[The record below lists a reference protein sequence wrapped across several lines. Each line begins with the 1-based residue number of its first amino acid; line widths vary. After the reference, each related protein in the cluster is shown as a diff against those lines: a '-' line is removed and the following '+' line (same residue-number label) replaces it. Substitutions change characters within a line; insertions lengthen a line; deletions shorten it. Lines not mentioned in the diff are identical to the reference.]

1 VAVDVDRN
9 GCVDRHPFP
18 PRAAFPAARL
28 VARRRASNRKLLAAA
43 RERRAASTWTES
55 GGSHSMR
62 AMHRDAGNR
71 ASSGSVRTR
80 RDCLRASA
88 ALTVAGTSAWL
99 GACDRTATET
109 QATAITFL
117 AALPLTTLTYV
128 PELLADAGGY
138 FADQG
143 LAVSFQST
151 RGTAQAIQLVLAG
164 SAPLSRIGQIEAMG
178 HIVNTGAPLLNVG
191 TVIKESTVRF
201 VSSASAPLRE
211 PNDFLGKVIGIPSQG
226 GESETTLDL
235 LLASAGIEP
244 ERVERQVVGVGP
256 GVFNL
261 VEQGRIAAFMVS
273 IDTAIILERQ
283 SEGVVVLNPGDFIG
297 SGAQFYMIARD
308 DLEKNREIARKYLQ
322 AIEGALGFMIVDDG
336 FDATLAVLRRK
347 YSFATLEDDAVA
359 KDSLREYVRVWTK
372 EGAENVLRTV
382 GESWRRGYEELVSAG
397 RVEAGRDPSQW
408 FTNELVP
415 ERA

>member
-1 VAVDVDRN
+1 
-9 GCVDRHPFP
+9 
-18 PRAAFPAARL
+18 
-28 VARRRASNRKLLAAA
+28 
-43 RERRAASTWTES
+43 
-55 GGSHSMR
+55 
-62 AMHRDAGNR
+62 
-71 ASSGSVRTR
+71 
-80 RDCLRASA
+80 LRASA
-88 ALTVAGTSAWL
+88 ALTVAGASTLL
-99 GACDRTATET
+99 GACGRGDTESQGTAV
-109 QATAITFL
+109 TFL
-117 AALPLTTLTYV
+117 AALPLTTLTYA

-178 HIVNTGAPLLNVG
+178 HIVNSGAPLLNVG

-201 VSSASAPLRE
+201 VSSAKAPLRE
-211 PNDFLGKVIGIPSQG
+211 PGDFLGKLIGIPSEG

-261 VEQGRIAAFMVS
+261 VEQGRIGAFMVS

-283 SEGVVVLNPGDFIG
+283 AEGAVVLNPGDFIV
-297 SGAQFYMIARD
+297 SGAQFYAVARD
-308 DLEKNREIARKYLQ
+308 DLARNREIVRKYLQ
-322 AIEGALGFMIVDDG
+322 AVDGAVEFMIADDG
-336 FDATLAVLRRK
+336 FDATLAALRRR
-347 YSFATLEDDAVA
+347 YSFATLADDAVA

-372 EGAENVLRTV
+372 EGRDNVLRTV
-382 GESWRRGYEELVSAG
+382 AESWRRGYDELVAAG
-397 RVEAGRDPSQW
+397 RVEGGRDPSPW

-415 ERA
+415 A